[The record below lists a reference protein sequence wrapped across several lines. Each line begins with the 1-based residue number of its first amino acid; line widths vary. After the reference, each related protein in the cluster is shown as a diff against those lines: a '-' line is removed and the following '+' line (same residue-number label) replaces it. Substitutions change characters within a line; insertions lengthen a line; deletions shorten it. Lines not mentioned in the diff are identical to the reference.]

1 MYEAKTY
8 ESILSQMINAVNTS
22 NPNIDTREGSII
34 YTALA
39 PAAVELANMYIELD
53 NVLNESFADTQTRDF
68 LIRRASERGVVVK
81 NATPAIRKGEFTP
94 STLDIPIGSR
104 FSLNMLNYKVI
115 EKVSNE
121 VYKLECESAGI
132 DGNNETGALIP
143 IDYIDGLETATLTDV
158 LIPGEDEEDT
168 ESLRQRYLDS
178 LNSPAFGGNVSDYKN
193 KTKALQGVGGVK
205 VYPTWNGGGTVKLV
219 IINSSYE
226 SPSSTFVD
234 EIQTAIDPVSN
245 QGEGIGLA
253 PIGHVVTVVG
263 VSTTTI
269 DISTTIT
276 LKSTWTWEDVLPY
289 IQNVIDKYFLEL
301 AKTWEDESALVVRI
315 SQIESRLLDLEGIID
330 IENTKINNETSN
342 LVLNANNIPV
352 RGEITN
358 VSQESN

>member
-1 MYEAKTY
+1 MYETKRY
-8 ESILSQMINAVNTS
+8 ESILSDMISAVNAS
-22 NPNIDTREGSII
+22 YPDIDTREGSVI

-53 NVLNESFADTQTRDF
+53 NILNESFADTQTRDF
-68 LIRRASERGVVVK
+68 LIRRAAERGVVVK
-81 NATPAIRKGEFTP
+81 NATTAIRKGVFTP
-94 STLDIPIGSR
+94 SILDVPIGSR
-104 FSLNMLNYKVI
+104 FSLNMLNYEVI
-115 EKVSNE
+115 EKVSDG
-121 VYKLECESAGI
+121 VYKLKCETEGAK
-132 DGNNETGALIP
+132 GNSETGMLIP

-158 LIPGEDEEDT
+158 LIPGENEEDT
-168 ESLRQRYLDS
+168 ESLRQRYFNS
-178 LNSPAFGGNVSDYKN
+178 LNMQAFGGNVADYIE

-219 IINSSYE
+219 IINSSYNA
-226 SPSSTFVD
+226 PSSEFVD
-234 EIQTAIDPVSN
+234 GIQTAIDPVSN
-245 QGEGIGLA
+245 QGEGVGIA

-289 IQNVIDKYFLEL
+289 VANVIDKYFLEL
-301 AKTWEDESALVVRI
+301 AKTWENESALVVRI
-315 SQIESRLLDLEGIID
+315 SQIEARLLELEGVID
-330 IENTKINNETSN
+330 IEGTKINNVATN
-342 LVLNANNIPV
+342 LTLNANNIPV